1 MHLEAR
7 RLEYA
12 FGTGMPTPPPP
23 FEIDMRRLTQ
33 LLFSL
38 LVAAFRPLYAQ
49 APLGAVWDSVATM
62 LRAPGVSTGGYF
74 RYNLPRRDITLR
86 IGDVTVSPALALG
99 SWAGFSGDPLDAT
112 VMGDLVLT
120 AAELKPVLAELAMQQ
135 LEVTAVHNHL
145 VGETPPLT
153 YVHFHGQGAAT
164 AVAAR
169 LDKVLARTA
178 TPRPVAPAPAAPP
191 TIDTALVFR
200 TLGKSG
206 TARGS
211 VAQVGFMLVPGVV
224 TMHGRT
230 VVPTMGYGSPVNVQ
244 LVSGSR
250 AVATGD
256 FAVTG
261 DKVTGILA
269 ALAAHGVAAT
279 AVHTHLIDES
289 PHLYYIHFWADGPLP
304 NVLEAIRAALD
315 AARAPG

>member
-1 MHLEAR
+1 M
-7 RLEYA
+7 
-12 FGTGMPTPPPP
+12 
-23 FEIDMRRLTQ
+23 
-33 LLFSL
+33 
-38 LVAAFRPLYAQ
+38 RPLNPLRLAFLVVVFHPWSARAQ
-49 APLGAVWDSVATM
+49 ALLGPPWDSVANI
-62 LRAPGVSTGGYF
+62 LRTPAVAASGYV
-74 RYNLPRRDITLR
+74 RYNLPRRDITLQ

-99 SWAGFSGDPLDAT
+99 SWAGFSGEARDAT

-120 AAELKPVLAELAMQQ
+120 AGEVKPVLAELATQQ

-169 LDKVLARTA
+169 LDKVLARTG
-178 TPRPVAPAPAAPP
+178 TPRPVAAPAPAPP
-191 TIDTALVFR
+191 TIDTTLVFR

-211 VAQVGFMLVPGVV
+211 VAQVGFVLVPGAV
-224 TMHGRT
+224 TLRDRT
-230 VVPTMGYGSPVNVQ
+230 VVPAMGYGSPVNVQ
-244 LVSGSR
+244 QVSPSR

-261 DKVTGILA
+261 DKVNGLLA
-269 ALAAHGVAAT
+269 ALAAHGIAAT

-289 PHLYYIHFWADGPLP
+289 PHVYYIHFWADGRLP
-304 NVLEAIRAALD
+304 DVLDGIKAALD
-315 AARAPG
+315 AAR

>member
-1 MHLEAR
+1 
-7 RLEYA
+7 
-12 FGTGMPTPPPP
+12 
-23 FEIDMRRLTQ
+23 MRRSSQ
-33 LLFSL
+33 LLLSFL
-38 LVAAFRPLYAQ
+38 LVAFRPLPIRAQ
-49 APLGAVWDSVATM
+49 APLGAVWDSVGTI
-62 LRAPGVSTGGYF
+62 LRAPGVSTGGYV
-74 RYNLPRRDITLR
+74 RYNLPRRDITVR

-112 VMGDLVLT
+112 VMGDLVLM
-120 AAELKPVLAELAMQQ
+120 AAEVKPVLAELAVQKI
-135 LEVTAVHNHL
+135 EVTAIHNHL

-153 YVHFHGQGAAT
+153 YVHFHGEGAAT

-178 TPRPVAPAPAAPP
+178 TPRPVAVPAPAPP
-191 TIDTALVFR
+191 TIDTSLVFR

-206 TARGS
+206 SARGS
-211 VAQVGFMLVPGVV
+211 VAQVGFVLVPGAV
-224 TMHGRT
+224 TMHGRA
-230 VVPTMGYGSPVNVQ
+230 VVPAMGYGSPVNVQ

-261 DKVTGILA
+261 DKVNGVLA

-289 PHLYYIHFWADGPLP
+289 PHLYYIHFWADGQLP
-304 NVLEAIRAALD
+304 DVLEGIKAALD
-315 AARAPG
+315 AARSPT

>member
-1 MHLEAR
+1 MRVLS
-7 RLEYA
+7 RLV
-12 FGTGMPTPPPP
+12 FT
-23 FEIDMRRLTQ
+23 F
-33 LLFSL
+33 LF
-38 LVAAFRPLYAQ
+38 VALRPLPVCAQ
-49 APLGAVWDSVATM
+49 APLGAVWDSVGTI

-74 RYNLPRRDITLR
+74 RYNLPRRDITLTV
-86 IGDVTVSPALALG
+86 GDVTVSPALALG

-120 AAELKPVLAELAMQQ
+120 AAEVKPVLAELAVQQ
-135 LEVTAVHNHL
+135 IEVTAVHNHL
-145 VGETPPLT
+145 VGGTPQLT
-153 YVHFHGQGAAT
+153 YVHFHGEGVAT

-211 VAQVGFMLVPGVV
+211 VAQVGFVLVPGAV

-230 VVPTMGYGSPVNVQ
+230 LVPALAYGSPVNVQ

-261 DKVTGILA
+261 DKVNGILA
-269 ALAAHGVAAT
+269 VLAARGVGAT

-289 PHLYYIHFWADGPLP
+289 PHLYFIHFWADGPLP
-304 NVLEAIRAALD
+304 DLLEAIKAALD
-315 AARAPG
+315 AA

>member
-1 MHLEAR
+1 VG
-7 RLEYA
+7 
-12 FGTGMPTPPPP
+12 GTP
-23 FEIDMRRLTQ
+23 Q
-33 LLFSL
+33 
-38 LVAAFRPLYAQ
+38 
-49 APLGAVWDSVATM
+49 
-62 LRAPGVSTGGYF
+62 
-74 RYNLPRRDITLR
+74 
-86 IGDVTVSPALALG
+86 
-99 SWAGFSGDPLDAT
+99 
-112 VMGDLVLT
+112 
-120 AAELKPVLAELAMQQ
+120 
-135 LEVTAVHNHL
+135 
-145 VGETPPLT
+145 LT
-153 YVHFHGQGAAT
+153 YVHFHGQGVAT

-211 VAQVGFMLVPGVV
+211 VAQVGFVLVPGAV

-230 VVPTMGYGSPVNVQ
+230 LVPALAYGSPVNVQ

-261 DKVTGILA
+261 DKVNGILA
-269 ALAAHGVAAT
+269 VLAARGVGAT

-289 PHLYYIHFWADGPLP
+289 PHLYYIHFWADGRLP
-304 NVLEAIRAALD
+304 DVLQAIRAALD
-315 AARAPG
+315 AARSPA